1 MSRDGETCRFWHI
14 SGVGLHSDSSCSVVE
29 EGQLRQQ
36 LPLICRVSMLARVLT
51 AFSSETGRV

>member
-14 SGVGLHSDSSCSVVE
+14 SGVGLHCDSSCPVVE

-36 LPLICRVSMLARVLT
+36 LPLIRRVSMT
-51 AFSSETGRV
+51 ALSSQTGRV